1 MDSPYYV
8 VTFTLNGQYWQAN
21 HSTMAAIL
29 LISDFDGMME
39 PWNCLIPQI
48 WTWHK
53 TSMPSYHKRVPQPK
67 SICCKMLKGVKSVS
81 QKYLLLQLEH
91 QWCWNSIVDCVI
103 LWHCWWRPTIH
114 IDRPYSAGLYC
125 LLLYSLCHVA
135 FSWSLISA
143 SGSDSKASK
152 SSHWVPEPSVPP
164 RKVLD
169 KLPLVFGAK
178 AMLVGGK

>member
-1 MDSPYYV
+1 MDNTGKQTIQQWLPFSWSL
-8 VTFTLNGQYWQAN
+8 TLMEWWSLGIAWYHKSELDAKHQA
-21 HSTMAAIL
+21 
-29 LISDFDGMME
+29 
-39 PWNCLIPQI
+39 
-48 WTWHK
+48 
-53 TSMPSYHKRVPQPK
+53 MPSYKRVPQPK